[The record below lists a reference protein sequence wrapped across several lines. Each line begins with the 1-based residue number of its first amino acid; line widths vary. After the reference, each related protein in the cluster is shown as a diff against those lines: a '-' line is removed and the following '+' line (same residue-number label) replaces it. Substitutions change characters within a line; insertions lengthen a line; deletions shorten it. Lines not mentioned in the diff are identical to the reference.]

1 MSLQPITG
9 YPSSWRG
16 PFSAI
21 ELLFGQGASNA
32 PSGPRTA
39 IYVAPKT
46 SAGTATVNTVYEI
59 RNEKTASDLFGV
71 GSPLHRL
78 VRLHFKS
85 YKLGK
90 VSAVC
95 YAASSG
101 GGVATATATITVG
114 GAPTSAGL
122 LKAWVCGEP
131 ITVSFKTSGT
141 PSTATQIGDEIAAQI
156 NGKTHLPLTA
166 ANVTGTVTL
175 TAKIAGASQGD
186 GTVGVYRVRAEV
198 QPGTGVTVTTSGA
211 ALGLGSG
218 TAGADGA
225 TTENT
230 GLTNALAILDARR
243 DYYMGFSVWSATHLA
258 TIKTHVN
265 TKSLPQP
272 GLRSCAWTGYTHT
285 LGACSTLAI
294 GVNFE
299 RQHVGL
305 QTNSEHDPAEIA
317 AQLIAVHQAEE
328 AIRGGFVKDH
338 YAGARANWVLL
349 PCATDTD
356 WPDEQDINDAVVDG
370 ISIIASSQTGSRL
383 VMSVNTR
390 SKNSAGTLDD
400 FRATERHRVS
410 FLDDFADTWL
420 LRDQLTWNG
429 FKLTDDE
436 RLPDGTINVNQEL
449 PPRTLTPSR
458 YKSWFSNMITE
469 FNRDGVLQRPQEWKD
484 SLSVNIDPDNIS
496 RIELGASGRTYDLA
510 HQRSARLSETTPG

>member
-1 MSLQPITG
+1 MADIPITG
-9 YPSSWRG
+9 YPSSHRA
-16 PFSAI
+16 PFSAV

-39 IYVAPKT
+39 VYVGPKT
-46 SAGTATVNTVYEI
+46 SAGTATVNTVYNI
-59 RNEKTASDLFGV
+59 RNEKTAADLFGV

-78 VRLHFKS
+78 VRLHFQS

-114 GAPTSAGL
+114 GSATAAGL
-122 LKAWVCGEP
+122 LKVWICGEP
-131 ITVSFKTSGT
+131 FTVSYKTSGT
-141 PSTATQIGDEIAAQI
+141 PSTPTQIGDALAAQI
-156 NGKTHLPLTA
+156 NGKTWLPLTA

-198 QPGTGVTVTTSGA
+198 QPGTGITVATSGA

-230 GLTNALAILDARR
+230 GLTNALAVLDARR

-265 TKSLPQP
+265 TKSLPNP
-272 GLRSCAWTGYTHT
+272 GLRSAAWSGYTHT
-285 LGACSTLAI
+285 LAACSTVAI
-294 GVNFE
+294 GVNHE
-299 RQHVGL
+299 RMHIGL
-305 QTNSEHDPAEIA
+305 QTNSEHDPAEIC
-317 AQLIAVHQAEE
+317 AQLVAVHQAEE
-328 AIRGGFVKDH
+328 AIRGGFVKDN
-338 YAGARANWVLL
+338 YAGAKANWLL
-349 PCATDTD
+349 KPCATDTD
-356 WPDEQDINDAVVDG
+356 WPDDTDINDAVVDG
-370 ISIIASSQTGSRL
+370 ISIIASSQTGSKL

-390 SKNSAGTLDD
+390 SKDSGGTLDD
-400 FRATERHRVS
+400 FRATERHRIS

-429 FKLTDDE
+429 FKLTDDK
-436 RLPDGTINVNQEL
+436 RLPDGSIDFNQDL
-449 PPRTLTPSR
+449 PDRVVTPSR
-458 YKSWFSNMITE
+458 YKSWFSNLITE
-469 FNRDGVLQRPQEWKD
+469 FSKDGVLQRPDEWKD
-484 SLSVNIDPDNIS
+484 SLAVQIDPDNIS
-496 RIELGASGRTYDLA
+496 RIEIGASGRTYDLA
-510 HQRSARLSETTPG
+510 HQRTCRLSETTPG